1 MDKQF
6 QKEILERRK
15 TILFNKELKN
25 IDTRNTLKPI
35 RNQTDQITINNDTEY
50 LIIGDDKTLNNDLQ
64 NGSNQNIR
72 QTLFEEIRN
81 SDPIHKDI
89 YQQNQESKQITID
102 FNENKSDLVTKKNLI
117 IVGICIV
124 FSYISITALNDYIML
139 SYFQT

>member
-6 QKEILERRK
+6 QKEILETRK

-35 RNQTDQITINNDTEY
+35 RSHTNQINRNIDKEY

-64 NGSNQNIR
+64 TGSNQNIR

-81 SDPIHKDI
+81 SDPTHRDI

-102 FNENKSDLVTKKNLI
+102 FKENKSNLVTKKNLI
-117 IVGICIV
+117 IAGICIV

>member
-35 RNQTDQITINNDTEY
+35 RNQPDQITKNNDTEY

-81 SDPIHKDI
+81 SESLHSDI
-89 YQQNQESKQITID
+89 YKQNAEQKQITID
-102 FNENKSDLVTKKNLI
+102 FNENKSNLVTKKSL
-117 IVGICIV
+117 VVFGVCIV
-124 FSYISITALNDYIML
+124 LTYIAVTALNDYIIL
-139 SYFQT
+139 SYFS